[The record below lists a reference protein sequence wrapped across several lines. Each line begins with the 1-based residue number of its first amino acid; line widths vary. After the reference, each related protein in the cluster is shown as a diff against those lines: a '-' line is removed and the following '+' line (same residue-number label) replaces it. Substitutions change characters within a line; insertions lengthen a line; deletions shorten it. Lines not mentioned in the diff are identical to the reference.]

1 MDGKRGF
8 SMEINVVIQEFGFD
22 CKIRKLSP
30 KTIENYQKQLTYLQR
45 YLADEHNTTLIEAV
59 RSIHIKQFLAMMDEK
74 GRKPQYINDLL
85 KVFKTFFNY
94 CEKEGHIKTSPAASI
109 RNMKQPKV
117 VIMTFSENE
126 ILGLLN
132 HFSGRDFISIRN
144 KTIIAL
150 LFDTGMRL
158 AEVINLRSEQI
169 HDEYILVHGKGN
181 KERLVPVSPF
191 LAKQL
196 LRYRTVRDSYFED
209 KRFPEGFVFVSN
221 RGKQLTPE
229 VIGMFLKQAAKEVG
243 VNPQVRVS
251 PHTCRHTFAHLQLK
265 NGLDLYSLSRLMG
278 HENVAIT
285 QRYLAGLQNT
295 EIVKAAQKTG
305 VLFNL

>member
-126 ILGLLN
+126 IRGLLN

-196 LRYRTVRDSYFED
+196 LRYRIVRDSYFED

-278 HENVAIT
+278 H
-285 QRYLAGLQNT
+285 
-295 EIVKAAQKTG
+295 
-305 VLFNL
+305 

>member
-126 ILGLLN
+126 IRGLLN

>member
-94 CEKEGHIKTSPAASI
+94 CEKEGHIKASPAASI

-126 ILGLLN
+126 IRGLLN

>member
-126 ILGLLN
+126 IRGLLN
-132 HFSGRDFISIRN
+132 HFSGRDFISMRN

>member
-1 MDGKRGF
+1 
-8 SMEINVVIQEFGFD
+8 MEINVVIQEFGFD

-126 ILGLLN
+126 IRGLLN
-132 HFSGRDFISIRN
+132 HFNGRDFISMRN